1 MGMAPSTTI
10 LPVMPNRSPS
20 RGPSVSTMT
29 SLPMRRTDSTRA
41 PVNSKRRASVVVLP
55 LANHSSGAWT
65 LAILRPS
72 VAEMALR

>member
-1 MGMAPSTTI
+1 
-10 LPVMPNRSPS
+10 
-20 RGPSVSTMT
+20 MT
-29 SLPMRRTDSTRA
+29 SLPMRRTASTRA

>member
-10 LPVMPNRSPS
+10 LPVMPKRSPS

-29 SLPMRRTDSTRA
+29 SLPLRRTACTFA
-41 PVNSKRRASVVVLP
+41 PVSSRRRASVVVP
-55 LANHSSGAWT
+55 RLANHSSGAWT
-65 LAILRPS
+65 QATVRPT